1 MALAPPSP
9 QADQTPDLTLVRLDP
24 TSFAVRAYFAF
35 RYPLLVFLLVEI
47 VGSIGFWI
55 VSEHQASLL
64 DCVYMTFITVATI
77 GFGETIDLSH
87 SAGGRVFLMAIA
99 TVGIANVTYATS
111 KLTAF
116 ILEKDISAALRRRR
130 MQDQIDTMSNH
141 FIICGV
147 GRVGS
152 NVAHELSI
160 TGRAFVGIEEAP
172 AAIEQ
177 FREKHPRALVLHGDC
192 SDDDMLARA
201 GVARAAGLFAV
212 TGDDGKNLL
221 ITLSA
226 KQINPAARVVA
237 RVHDVRNSEKLK
249 RVGADAIVSPDF
261 TGGMRIA
268 SSMLRPAVVTFLDEM
283 LRTDDKLRIEE
294 VVVPDSFDRRSLG
307 EAVPANE
314 GYVVLAVRTAG
325 GWQFNPSADYRLQRG
340 NVLIAMATPQGR
352 RILESVLSAA

>member
-1 MALAPPSP
+1 M
-9 QADQTPDLTLVRLDP
+9 RLNP

-35 RYPLLVFLLVEI
+35 RYPLLIFLAVEI
-47 VGSIGFWI
+47 VGSFGFWI
-55 VSEHQASLL
+55 VSDQKASLL
-64 DCVYMTFITVATI
+64 DCIYMTFITVATI

-116 ILEKDISAALRRRR
+116 ILEKDISEALRRRR

-141 FIICGV
+141 YIICGV

-152 NVAHELSI
+152 NVAHELGV
-160 TGRAFVGIEEAP
+160 TGRDFVGIEEAP

-177 FREKHPRALVLHGDC
+177 FKEKHPRALVLHGDC
-192 SDDDMLARA
+192 SDDDVLARA
-201 GVARAAGLFAV
+201 GVARATGLFAV
-212 TGDDGKNLL
+212 TGDDSKNLL

-226 KQINPAARVVA
+226 KQINPAVRVVA
-237 RVHDVRNSEKLK
+237 RVHDVRNSDKLK

-283 LRTDDKLRIEE
+283 LRTDEKLRVEE
-294 VVVPDSFDRRSLG
+294 MRVPEGYAPRSLS
-307 EAVPANE
+307 EAMP
-314 GYVVLAVRTAG
+314 GSRDFVVLAVRVAG
-325 GWQFNPSADYRLQRG
+325 TWQFNPPPDFTLRPG
-340 NVLIAMATPQGR
+340 NTLVTMTTPEGR
-352 RILESVLSAA
+352 RQIEAALGR

>member
-1 MALAPPSP
+1 MRKMQLN
-9 QADQTPDLTLVRLDP
+9 P

-47 VGSIGFWI
+47 VGSLGFWI
-55 VSEHQASLL
+55 VSEHRASLL

-87 SAGGRVFLMAIA
+87 SSGGRVFLMAIA

-116 ILEKDISAALRRRR
+116 ILEKDISEALRRRR

-141 FIICGV
+141 YIICGV

-152 NVAHELSI
+152 NVAHELGV

-172 AAIEQ
+172 AAIEL
-177 FREKHPRALVLHGDC
+177 FKEKHARALVLHGDC
-192 SDDDMLARA
+192 SDDDVLTRA

-212 TGDDGKNLL
+212 TGDDSKNLL

-226 KQINPAARVVA
+226 KQINPAVRVVA
-237 RVHDVRNSEKLK
+237 RVHDVRNSDKLK

-283 LRTDDKLRIEE
+283 LRTDEKLRVEE
-294 VVVPDSFDRRSLG
+294 MRVP
-307 EAVPANE
+307 E
-314 GYVVLAVRTAG
+314 GFAPRGLSQAIPPSRDFVVLAVRMAG
-325 GWQFNPSADYRLQRG
+325 SWQFNPPPDFTLQPG
-340 NVLIAMATPQGR
+340 NTLVMMTTPEGR
-352 RILESVLSAA
+352 RQIEDALAR

>member
-1 MALAPPSP
+1 M
-9 QADQTPDLTLVRLDP
+9 QLDR

-35 RYPLLVFLLVEI
+35 RYPLLLFLLVEI
-47 VGSIGFWI
+47 VGSFGFWV
-55 VSEHQASLL
+55 VSGYRASLL
-64 DCVYMTFITVATI
+64 DCIYMTFITVATI

-87 SAGGRVFLMAIA
+87 SPGGRVFLMAIA
-99 TVGIANVTYATS
+99 AVGIANVTYATS

-141 FIICGV
+141 YIICGV
-147 GRVGS
+147 GRVGT
-152 NVAHELSI
+152 NVAHELNV

-172 AAIEQ
+172 GAIEQ

-201 GVARAAGLFAV
+201 GIARAAGLFAV
-212 TGDDGKNLL
+212 TGDDSKNLL

-283 LRTDDKLRIEE
+283 LRTEEKLRVEE
-294 VVVPDSFDRRSLG
+294 MRVPEDFAARSLS
-307 EAVPANE
+307 EAVPASRD
-314 GYVVLAVRTAG
+314 YVVLAVRTAG
-325 GWQFNPSADYRLQRG
+325 GWQFNPPADYRLERG
-340 NVLIAMATPQGR
+340 NVLIAMATPEGR
-352 RILESVLSAA
+352 RTLESALSAG

>member
-1 MALAPPSP
+1 M
-9 QADQTPDLTLVRLDP
+9 RLNP

-35 RYPLLVFLLVEI
+35 RYPLLAFLLIEI
-47 VGSIGFWI
+47 VGSFGFWI
-55 VSEHQASLL
+55 VSGYRASLL
-64 DCVYMTFITVATI
+64 DCIYMTFITVATI

-87 SAGGRVFLMAIA
+87 SPGGRMFLMAIA

-141 FIICGV
+141 YIICGV
-147 GRVGS
+147 GRVGT
-152 NVAHELSI
+152 NVAHELSV
-160 TGRAFVGIEEAP
+160 TGHAFVGIEEAP
-172 AAIEQ
+172 AAIEL

-212 TGDDGKNLL
+212 TGDDSKNLL

-226 KQINPAARVVA
+226 KQISPATRVVA

-283 LRTDDKLRIEE
+283 LRTAENLRVEE
-294 VVVPDSFDRRSLG
+294 MRLPEKFAPRSLA
-307 EAVPANE
+307 EAVPASRD
-314 GYVVLAVRTAG
+314 YVVLAVRSAG
-325 GWQFNPSADYRLQRG
+325 SWQFNPPGDYRLQGG

-352 RILESVLSAA
+352 RMLESALGAA

>member
-1 MALAPPSP
+1 MKRM
-9 QADQTPDLTLVRLDP
+9 RLNP

-35 RYPLLVFLLVEI
+35 RYPLLIFLMVEI
-47 VGSIGFWI
+47 VGSLGFWI
-55 VSEHQASLL
+55 VSGYKASLL
-64 DCVYMTFITVATI
+64 DCIYMTFITVATI

-116 ILEKDISAALRRRR
+116 ILEKDISEALRRRR
-130 MQDQIDTMSNH
+130 MQDQIDTMRNH
-141 FIICGV
+141 YIICGV
-147 GRVGS
+147 GRVGT
-152 NVAHELSI
+152 NVAHELSV
-160 TGRAFVGIEEAP
+160 TGRVFVGIEEAA

-177 FREKHPRALVLHGDC
+177 FREKHDRALVLHGDC
-192 SDDDMLARA
+192 SDDDVLTRA

-212 TGDDGKNLL
+212 TGDDSKNLL

-226 KQINPAARVVA
+226 KQINPALRVVA
-237 RVHDVRNSEKLK
+237 RVHDVRNSDKLK

-283 LRTDDKLRIEE
+283 LRTDEKLRVEE
-294 VVVPDSFDRRSLG
+294 MRVPDDFAPRSLS
-307 EAVPANE
+307 EAVPASRDF
-314 GYVVLAVRTAG
+314 VVLAVRASG
-325 GWQFNPSADYRLQRG
+325 SWQFNPPPDFTLLPG
-340 NVLIAMATPQGR
+340 NTLVTMTTPEGR
-352 RILESVLSAA
+352 RLVETALNRRAGGG